1 MNDRDEITDQ
11 QRKNAQL
18 SWYESKETFQTRFKW
33 KDRMGKTRDLF
44 KKMKDI
50 KGKFHAQMGII
61 RTGTVRT

>member
-11 QRKNAQL
+11 QKKNAQL

-33 KDRMGKTRDLF
+33 EDRMGKTRDLF